1 MLTMTFTIKFI
12 EVKTGSI
19 VRTISP
25 HQKKLCQNLEGKVI
39 GMHFQ
44 KLKYIKK
51 SEYISLVIENLV
63 FIIQFILKSLLPLY
77 MVLTVLSMVIDHA

>member
-1 MLTMTFTIKFI
+1 MTFTIKFI

-19 VRTISP
+19 MRTIP
-25 HQKKLCQNLEGKVI
+25 PKRKLCQNLEGKVI

-51 SEYISLVIENLV
+51 AEYISLVIENLV
-63 FIIQFILKSLLPLY
+63 FIIQFILKPLLSLY